1 MLLFY
6 SRVRR
11 GKQKHV
17 WNGKLLRLL
26 KLLALIVFIGL
37 DVVHTIISGNN
48 NISVVA
54 HVFGFIGGL
63 LSAVG
68 LIRDRREEEW
78 ERRLKIGS
86 SAALVLLLLAGV
98 ISNVVVAIKY
108 NQNVR

>member
-1 MLLFY
+1 M
-6 SRVRR
+6 RR
-11 GKQKHV
+11 GKKKHV

-26 KLLALIVFIGL
+26 KLLALIVFIGI
-37 DVVHTIISGNN
+37 DVVHTITSGRS

-78 ERRLKIGS
+78 ERRLKLAS
-86 SAALVLLLLAGV
+86 SATLGLLLVAGV
-98 ISNVVVAIKY
+98 ISNVMIAIEY
-108 NQNVR
+108 NQNVQ